1 MSKLQLA
8 IVFGGKSTEHEISLL
23 STRSILKQIDQ
34 DKYDI
39 SLVRIA
45 INGNWYLVDDVDAIE
60 STPIALIPNSHGASI
75 LVSETGQVIKKI
87 NIAFPVLHGVFGED
101 GTIQGHFRMMNVA
114 FVGSDVMASAAC
126 MDKDL
131 TKRILRDAGI
141 GIAPYAVA
149 TPNYKPDF
157 AQLEKELGTPLF
169 IKPANLGS
177 SVGVF
182 KVVNESEYNEKLKEA
197 LTYDAKVL
205 IEKAIEGKEIE
216 CAILGNEKPKASL
229 PGQVIMNTEF
239 YDFDSKYVDKDASST
254 QVPAQL
260 PGHQIEIIQT
270 MAIKAYKAMGC
281 EGLARVD
288 FFVTN
293 DGEILI
299 NEINTIPGFTN
310 ISMYPKM
317 WEATGLPYPELIDT
331 LIELGLERYKRD
343 NQLKIVAQ
351 EVKQSLSHKSS

>member
-23 STRSILKQIDQ
+23 STRSILEQIDQ
-34 DKYDI
+34 EKYDI
-39 SLVRIA
+39 SLVRID
-45 INGNWYLVDDVDAIE
+45 INGNWSLVGDVDAVE
-60 STPIALIPNSHGASI
+60 STPITLIPNSHGASI
-75 LVSETGQVIKKI
+75 LATETGQIIK
-87 NIAFPVLHGVFGED
+87 NIDVAFPVLHGVFGED
-101 GTIQGHFRMMNVA
+101 GTIQGYFRMMNVA
-114 FVGSDVMASAAC
+114 FVGCDVMASSAC

-131 TKRILRDAGI
+131 TKRVLRDAGI

-149 TPNYKPDF
+149 TSDYKPDF
-157 AQLEKELGTPLF
+157 SILEKELGTPLF

-182 KVVNESEYNEKLKEA
+182 KVENESQYNEKLIEA

-205 IEKAIEGKEIE
+205 VEKAIVGKEIE
-216 CAILGNEKPKASL
+216 CAVLGNERPKASL

-239 YDFDSKYVDKDASST
+239 YDFESKYVDKDASST

-260 PGHQIEIIQT
+260 PNHQLELIRT
-270 MAIKAYKAMGC
+270 LAVKAYKAMGC
-281 EGLARVD
+281 EGLSRVD

-293 DGEILI
+293 DGDILI
-299 NEINTIPGFTN
+299 NEINTIPGFTR

-317 WEATGLPYPELIDT
+317 WEASGIPYPELINM
-331 LIELGLERYKRD
+331 LIQLGLERYKRD
-343 NQLKIVAQ
+343 NKLKIIAQ
-351 EVKQSLSHKSS
+351 KVK

>member
-23 STRSILKQIDQ
+23 STRSILREIDK

-45 INGNWYLVDDVDAIE
+45 INGNWFLVDTVDAIE
-60 STPIALIPNSHGASI
+60 SIPITLIPSKYGTSI
-75 LVSETGQVIKKI
+75 LAIETGQIIKTI
-87 NIAFPVLHGVFGED
+87 DVAFPILHGVFGED
-101 GTIQGHFRMMNVA
+101 GTIQGYFRMMNVA
-114 FVGSDVMASAAC
+114 FVGCDVMASSAC

-141 GIAPYAVA
+141 GIAPYMVA
-149 TPNYKPDF
+149 TPEYKPDF
-157 AQLEKELGTPLF
+157 AKVEKALGLPLF

-182 KVVNESEYNEKLKEA
+182 KVENESEYNEKLKEA
-197 LTYDAKVL
+197 LTYDYKVL
-205 IEKAIEGKEIE
+205 IEKAIVGKEIE
-216 CAILGNEKPKASL
+216 CAVLGNEKPKASL
-229 PGQVIMNTEF
+229 PGQVIMNSEF
-239 YDFDSKYVDKDASST
+239 YDFESKYVNKDASST

-260 PGHQIEIIQT
+260 PDDQLEVIRS
-270 MAIKAYKAMGC
+270 MSIKAYQAMGC
-281 EGLARVD
+281 EGLSRVD

-317 WEATGLPYPELIDT
+317 WEATGISYPELIDI

-351 EVKQSLSHKSS
+351 EVK